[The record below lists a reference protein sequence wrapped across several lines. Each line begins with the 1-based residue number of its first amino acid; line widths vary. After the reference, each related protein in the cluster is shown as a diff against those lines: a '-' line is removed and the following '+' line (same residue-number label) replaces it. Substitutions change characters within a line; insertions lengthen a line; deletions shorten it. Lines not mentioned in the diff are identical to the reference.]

1 MKLLS
6 LNVVV
11 GMGLAAL
18 IAGCTKAPKADT
30 PEGALE
36 KYVTAAFDAKSPG
49 DRQKLIDLSAGD
61 ALVFI
66 ERMSDE
72 EFKKHFID
80 SKLRFVSMKAK
91 DRREENTGDVSLVY
105 ELEYKEGDLANP
117 TIHTNK
123 KIAYLTHDKET
134 NEWKIKATKNLKSFI
149 ERKEDL
155 VVPPLSELPPET
167 PETTNK

>member
-1 MKLLS
+1 MKLRNLMVGLS
-6 LNVVV
+6 LS
-11 GMGLAAL
+11 LALLAN
-18 IAGCTKAPKADT
+18 GCTKGPKADT

-36 KYVTAAFDAKSPG
+36 KYVTAAFDAKSLG
-49 DRQKLIDLSAGD
+49 DREKLKELSTGD
-61 ALVFI
+61 ALVFL
-66 ERMSDE
+66 ERMSDDD
-72 EFKKHFID
+72 FKKHFID

-91 DRREENTGDVSLVY
+91 DRRVEVSGDVSLVY
-105 ELEYKEGDLANP
+105 ELEYKEGDIATP

-123 KIAYLTHDKET
+123 KIAYLTHDNEK

-149 ERKEDL
+149 ERKDDL